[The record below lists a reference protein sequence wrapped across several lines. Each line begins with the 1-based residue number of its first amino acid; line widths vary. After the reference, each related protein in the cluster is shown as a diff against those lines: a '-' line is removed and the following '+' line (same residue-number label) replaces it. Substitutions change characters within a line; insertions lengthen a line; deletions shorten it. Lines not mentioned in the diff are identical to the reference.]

1 MRCLRAVRHAWYELP
16 EFPWPAEL
24 RRSSGEGSYPSGGA
38 IQAYLRAYATRFD
51 LLAATQ
57 TRTRVTSVA
66 HQPDGWRVTVA
77 PTGGADPGKATTA
90 RFSHVVIATGAYGA
104 PFVPPVDGAAA
115 FKGDQLPAAQFTS
128 AARAAGKDVVVVGA
142 GKSAL
147 DVAAAAAQTARS
159 VTLLAR
165 KVHWPLAPFVG
176 GIIPYEFAAY
186 ARLAKFGR
194 AYYTAAPLQRAIHA
208 LFSPVKWLIWRIVE
222 VLLRLQFRLGGALS
236 PDEPIE
242 RDVYYTGQIYP
253 RDDFF
258 KAVRARKVK
267 VLKGPCRYYR
277 RRRRRRARM
286 RRRPQLT
293 TSCARRCGGA
303 VAHCQRC
310 CHHHRRGS
318 AGAAGCLGHGP
329 PQGLQVVRALY
340 PRSAWR
346 LLLPPLLLSRM
357 LPLDRRADD
366 WTRSRLDLQD
376 DGLYLYRN
384 IAPPLVPN
392 LLFVGGE
399 VTTYNN
405 PLTHALQAEWVAA
418 LIAVRACCLSCPACC
433 CRPRT
438 AETLRV
444 RVAQGKLALPPAEAQ
459 LRDVE
464 RLRAWRRSF
473 IPANDARAAKY
484 QLHGNQYHD
493 QLVRDLGHHTLRKVC
508 QPAASNLYKVATDA
522 SRATALVDARAGGAA
537 VAHAGV
543 RLSCAGCA
551 GCKCVL
557 NQPAACPTP
566 EIEGCRIKYST
577 LFNGPVRRRRFRLEH
592 RVSLLSS
599 LDRLRRQRTHLHASS
614 QVTAARVSWRLLGRM
629 TFTRR

>member
-1 MRCLRAVRHAWYELP
+1 MLLFVCCLRCLRAVRHAWYELP
-16 EFPWPAEL
+16 EFPWPVEL

-104 PFVPPVDGAAA
+104 PFVPPVDGTAA
-115 FKGDQLPAAQFTS
+115 FKGEQLPAAQFTS

-208 LFSPVKWLIWRIVE
+208 LFSPVKWLIWRVVE
-222 VLLRLQFRLGGALS
+222 VLLRLQFRLGGPLS

-277 RRRRRRARM
+277 RRRLRRARM
-286 RRRPQLT
+286 GRRPQLT
-293 TSCARRCGGA
+293 TSCAQVRRCSRSLPTALSPPPTRLCRRSWLFGPRATARTTSGARSLPKLRMAPSTQAPHGAAAAEPHASARPQGGRVDALASGPAGRWIVPVPQHSAAASAKPA
-303 VAHCQRC
+303 VCG
-310 CHHHRRGS
+310 RRGDDVQQS
-318 AGAAGCLGHGP
+318 AHARAAGGVG
-329 PQGLQVVRALY
+329 
-340 PRSAWR
+340 RSADCGAG
-346 LLLPPLLLSRM
+346 LSPVM
-357 LPLDRRADD
+357 F
-366 WTRSRLDLQD
+366 
-376 DGLYLYRN
+376 GLR
-384 IAPPLVPN
+384 
-392 LLFVGGE
+392 
-399 VTTYNN
+399 
-405 PLTHALQAEWVAA
+405 
-418 LIAVRACCLSCPACC
+418 C

-444 RVAQGKLALPPAEAQ
+444 RVSQGKLALPPAEAQ

-508 QPAASNLYKVATDA
+508 RHVASDLYKVATDS

-543 RLSCAGCA
+543 GLSRAGCAA
-551 GCKCVL
+551 GCKCAL
-557 NQPAACPTP
+557 NRPAACPTP
-566 EIEGCRIKYST
+566 DIVG
-577 LFNGPVRRRRFRLEH
+577 
-592 RVSLLSS
+592 VSY
-599 LDRLRRQRTHLHASS
+599 
-614 QVTAARVSWRLLGRM
+614 
-629 TFTRR
+629 

>member
-1 MRCLRAVRHAWYELP
+1 MRHAWYELP

-24 RRSSGEGSYPSGGA
+24 RRASGEGSYPSGGA
-38 IQAYLRAYATRFD
+38 IQAYLRAYAARFD
-51 LLAATQ
+51 LLAAAQ

-77 PTGGADPGKATTA
+77 PTGGANPGKATTA
-90 RFSHVVIATGAYGA
+90 LFSHVVIATGAYGA

-115 FKGDQLPAAQFTS
+115 FKGEQLPAAQFTS
-128 AARAAGKDVVVVGA
+128 AACAAGKDVVVVGA

-194 AYYTAAPLQRAIHA
+194 AYYTAVPLQRAIHA
-208 LFSPVKWLIWRIVE
+208 LFSPVKWLIWRVVE
-222 VLLRLQFRLGGALS
+222 VLLRLQFRLGGELS

-267 VLKGPCRYYR
+267 VLKGPCRFR
-277 RRRRRRARM
+277 RRLRRRRARLW
-286 RRRPQLT
+286 RRPQLT
-293 TSCARRCGGA
+293 TSCARRCGGT
-303 VAHCQRC
+303 VAHCQQR
-310 CHHHRRGS
+310 CHHHRHGS

-329 PQGLQVVRALY
+329 SQGLQMVRALH

-357 LPLDRRADD
+357 LSLDRRADE

-418 LIAVRACCLSCPACC
+418 LIAVRACRTSCLAC
-433 CRPRT
+433 
-438 AETLRV
+438 A
-444 RVAQGKLALPPAEAQ
+444 AAL
-459 LRDVE
+459 
-464 RLRAWRRSF
+464 
-473 IPANDARAAKY
+473 
-484 QLHGNQYHD
+484 
-493 QLVRDLGHHTLRKVC
+493 
-508 QPAASNLYKVATDA
+508 
-522 SRATALVDARAGGAA
+522 
-537 VAHAGV
+537 HA
-543 RLSCAGCA
+543 
-551 GCKCVL
+551 
-557 NQPAACPTP
+557 
-566 EIEGCRIKYST
+566 
-577 LFNGPVRRRRFRLEH
+577 
-592 RVSLLSS
+592 
-599 LDRLRRQRTHLHASS
+599 RLRRCACVSRRVNWRCRPPRRSCVTWSGCARGAAASS
-614 QVTAARVSWRLLGRM
+614 LMTRVPPNISCTATSTTTSSCATWVITRCARCAGMPRPICARVPLTPHVRQPWWTLGLAELLWPTQASDYRALVAPPAANA
-629 TFTRR
+629 R